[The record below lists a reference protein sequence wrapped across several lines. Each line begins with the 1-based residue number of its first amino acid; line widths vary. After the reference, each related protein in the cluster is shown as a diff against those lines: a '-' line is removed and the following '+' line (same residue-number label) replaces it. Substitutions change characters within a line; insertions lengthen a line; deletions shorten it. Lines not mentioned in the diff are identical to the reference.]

1 MKNIFILGAGRVGKS
16 TLSRMVRDKFD
27 NYDLIHTDSI
37 RNGILFNLNE
47 KYVDYFMDYQT
58 NEFFQKV
65 LLDFV
70 DSQTGQGLNKY
81 GVILE
86 GAQILP
92 SVLSKYKNLNNTIV
106 VYLGHGNLT
115 EKDIF
120 KLVRQHDKE
129 KDWSY
134 HKTDEELSSYIKEF
148 YEKNKLLLSECKKY
162 GFKYFD
168 TSKNREQVLN
178 EILKYIC
185 EENKMK

>member
-1 MKNIFILGAGRVGKS
+1 M
-16 TLSRMVRDKFD
+16 
-27 NYDLIHTDSI
+27 
-37 RNGILFNLNE
+37 
-47 KYVDYFMDYQT
+47 
-58 NEFFQKV
+58 
-65 LLDFV
+65 
-70 DSQTGQGLNKY
+70 
-81 GVILE
+81 ILE

-168 TSKNREQVLN
+168 TSKNREQVLK

>member
-1 MKNIFILGAGRVGKS
+1 MKNILILGAGRTGKS
-16 TLSRMVRDKFD
+16 TVSRMVRDKFA
-27 NYDLIHTDSI
+27 NYDLIHSDSI
-37 RNGILFNLNE
+37 RKAISKNLNE
-47 KYVDYFMDYQT
+47 KYVNYFMDYQT

-70 DSQTGQGLNKY
+70 DSQTRQGLNKY

-115 EKDIF
+115 EKEIF
-120 KLVRQHDKE
+120 GLVRQHDKE

-134 HKTDEELSSYIKEF
+134 HKTDKELNSYIKEF
-148 YEKNKLLLSECKKY
+148 YEKIN
-162 GFKYFD
+162 F
-168 TSKNREQVLN
+168 
-178 EILKYIC
+178 
-185 EENKMK
+185 